1 MLDDINET
9 PYDPSMALIR
19 NLVCEYIIFPLG
31 SELVRKRFPE
41 NVRSFLFYGPSGTGK
56 TLVVRA
62 CVYET
67 NSILFDMSPIN
78 IEGKYS
84 AKKEEEKMVAT
95 VMVAAKEYQPS
106 IIYIDECE
114 KVWPAKKKGKKGK
127 GGKKKKKSDPS
138 NPARIKKAMGKW
150 RTKWIDDDTRIT
162 IIGCMSEP
170 EEASKK
176 ELKKFFDKSI
186 YFPVP
191 LYTTSRMMWR
201 TFIENLGG
209 KLKQDFP
216 LSTLAHISKGYSA
229 GAIKK
234 TCEKVLT

>member
-1 MLDDINET
+1 
-9 PYDPSMALIR
+9 
-19 NLVCEYIIFPLG
+19 
-31 SELVRKRFPE
+31 
-41 NVRSFLFYGPSGTGK
+41 
-56 TLVVRA
+56 
-62 CVYET
+62 
-67 NSILFDMSPIN
+67 MSPIN
-78 IEGKYS
+78 IEGKYA
-84 AKKEEEKMVAT
+84 AKKEEEKMVAS

-127 GGKKKKKSDPS
+127 GAKKKKADPS

-162 IIGCMSEP
+162 IIGCMTEP

-176 ELKKFFDKSI
+176 ELKKFFDKAI

-191 LYTTSRMMWR
+191 LYTTSRMMWK
-201 TFIENLGG
+201 TFIEGLGG

-234 TCEKVLT
+234 TCEKVLTNYRVTHQDQRPLTLQEFIGPLSLCPNLLDDQ